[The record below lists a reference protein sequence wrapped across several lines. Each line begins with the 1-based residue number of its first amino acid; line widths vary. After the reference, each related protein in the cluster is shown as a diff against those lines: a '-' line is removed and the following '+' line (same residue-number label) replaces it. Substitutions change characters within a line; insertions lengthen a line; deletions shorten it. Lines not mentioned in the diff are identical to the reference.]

1 MRSRPGLLLEC
12 STKTTVPGPIA
23 SVPALEE
30 IEDTSVGDAIAER
43 VVAALQTAY
52 LVKLAQAGD
61 VDGDVGQNRCQMLD
75 VRC

>member
-1 MRSRPGLLLEC
+1 VTP
-12 STKTTVPGPIA
+12 
-23 SVPALEE
+23 
-30 IEDTSVGDAIAER
+30 
-43 VVAALQTAY
+43 LQLTD